1 MGEVSAL
8 RAVVLTGLMGSGKSE
23 VGAALARRLGW
34 RVVDTDAEIVARE
47 GRSIA
52 ALFREGGEAHFRAIE
67 EDVLRDV
74 TRRTETVIA
83 TGGGAILSSANR
95 RRMKRAGPII
105 YLKAPVDVLLA
116 RLGGDPGRPL
126 LGDDPRAALERLQG
140 ERAALYE
147 DGSIVVDAA
156 QQVDA
161 VADAVMARLAGLRR
175 TVRVDLGPRAH
186 DVVIGAGALALIGYD
201 LAHLGAKGR
210 VAIITHRP
218 LERRFGARADG
229 ALVGSGF
236 ETTTVTVPVGERAK
250 SLRAAA
256 ALIDAVAAW
265 GLDRAGTILALGGGV
280 IGDVAGFVAGTYMRG
295 VRLVHVPTTLL
306 AQIDSS
312 IGGKAAVNHPRAKN
326 LIGVFHQP
334 ALVVADVEVLRS
346 LPTRE
351 LRAGLAEAVK
361 YAVICDRDLFDLL
374 ERRRAATVRWTPDDL
389 VEVVSRC
396 AALKARVVEQDEFES
411 GPREVLNYGHTV
423 GHAVEAAVPGR
434 HVHGE
439 AIAVGMRVEGQ
450 IARRLGLLSEDEAGR
465 QDALLAGLGLPVVV
479 PPGSIDTLMDAMRL
493 DKKRRDGRIRC
504 TLPEG
509 IGRARLGV
517 EIPESL
523 MREVLRACQGSS

>member
-1 MGEVSAL
+1 
-8 RAVVLTGLMGSGKSE
+8 MGSGKSE
-23 VGAALARRLGW
+23 VGAAVARRLGW
-34 RVVDTDAEIVARE
+34 RLIDTDAEIVARE

-52 ALFREGGEAHFRAIE
+52 AIFREGGEARFRAIE
-67 EDVLRDV
+67 EDVLRDI
-74 TRRTETVIA
+74 TRRTQAVIA
-83 TGGGAILSSANR
+83 TGGGAVLSSANR
-95 RRMKRAGPII
+95 RRMKRAGPIV

-116 RLGGDPGRPL
+116 RLGDDPGRPL
-126 LGDDPRAALERLQG
+126 LGDDPRASLERIQD

-156 QQVDA
+156 QRVDA
-161 VADAVMARLAGLRR
+161 VADAIMARLAGLRH
-175 TVRVDLGPRAH
+175 TVRVDLGSRAY
-186 DVVIGAGALALIGYD
+186 DVLIGAGTMALLGYD
-201 LAHLGAKGR
+201 LAHLGAGGR
-210 VAIITHRP
+210 VAIVTHRT
-218 LERRFGARADG
+218 LERRFGARVSG
-229 ALVGSGF
+229 ALTGVGF
-236 ETTTVTVPVGERAK
+236 ETTVITLPVGERAK

-256 ALIDAVAAW
+256 ALIDAMAAW
-265 GLDRAGTILALGGGV
+265 GLDRTGTILALGGGV
-280 IGDVAGFVAGTYMRG
+280 IGDIAGFVAGTYMRG

-334 ALVVADVEVLRS
+334 ALVVADVEVIRS
-346 LPTRE
+346 LPARE
-351 LRAGLAEAVK
+351 FRAGLAEVVK
-361 YAVICDRDLFDLL
+361 YAMTLDRDLLDLL
-374 ERRRAATVRWTPDDL
+374 EGRRGATARWTSDDL
-389 VEVVSRC
+389 TNIVSRC

-423 GHAVEAAVPGR
+423 GHAVEAANPGR

-450 IARRLGLLSEDEAGR
+450 IARRLGLLSEDEVAR
-465 QDALLAGLGLPVVV
+465 QDALLAALGLPIVV
-479 PPGSIDTLMDAMRL
+479 PPGSIDVLVDAMRL

-517 EIPESL
+517 EISESL
-523 MREVLRACQGSS
+523 MREVLRECQGSS